1 KCIVDKEN
9 NEDPTME
16 DVTFLYEL
24 ESGIC
29 PKSYGF
35 YAAKLAGIDHEVVR
49 KAYAESNKFASNLS
63 IDLKIRKLVECA
75 RDESIDVGE
84 LRKMIEAI

>member
-1 KCIVDKEN
+1 
-9 NEDPTME
+9 ME

-35 YAAKLAGIDHEVVR
+35 YAAKLAGIDHQVVR
-49 KAYAESNKFASNLS
+49 NAYAESNKFASNLI
-63 IDLKIRKLVECA
+63 IDPKIRHLVECA
-75 RDESIDVGE
+75 RNESFDVSK
-84 LRKMIEAI
+84 LREMIEAI

>member
-1 KCIVDKEN
+1 
-9 NEDPTME
+9 ME

-35 YAAKLAGIDHEVVR
+35 YAAKLAGIDHQVVR
-49 KAYAESNKFASNLS
+49 NAYLESNKFASNLI
-63 IDLKIRKLVECA
+63 IDPKIRHLVECA
-75 RDESIDVGE
+75 RDDNFDVGE
-84 LRKMIEAI
+84 LKRMIEAI